1 MLHFFPHYAN
11 DVSEHPFAVELRR
24 CQLPH
29 RFFASEVD
37 RNYTTLAE
45 RLFVAYPRMMWV
57 ALGSAIRSL
66 LLSRPRPVAAVVG
79 SDIEALIFGL
89 IRTLLRLRTIIVY
102 ETLIIAPRRSP
113 VLRAA
118 THGYFGFILS
128 LIDVAICHSR
138 AETVQYAAAF
148 PRARCRF
155 ACVPYGTTVTNHRA
169 VIAKYRNRTETADI
183 VTAGRSG
190 RDYTTLAKA
199 IEGLPCR
206 LRIICNLA
214 SSVAGITQN
223 EQITVIRDCFGGDYI
238 DMLAKSLFVV
248 VPLAADDVSA
258 GQMVLLQASAL
269 RKAVVVTR
277 TTTTL
282 EYATDTEDA
291 LFVDIGDVQQMRTA
305 IRRLL
310 EDTSLRDRLA
320 ENALGRF
327 ERCYTTEQY
336 VRNMVAAIV
345 TVARPGKADAL
356 RHGSEY

>member
-24 CQLPH
+24 CQVPH
-29 RFFASEVD
+29 RFFASVVD
-37 RNYTTLAE
+37 RTYTTLAE
-45 RLFVAYPRMMWV
+45 RLFVAYPRMIWV

-89 IRTLLRLRTIIVY
+89 IRMLLRLRTIVVF
-102 ETLIIAPRRSP
+102 ETLIIAPRRSRR
-113 VLRAA
+113 LTALA
-118 THGYFGFILS
+118 HGYFGFILS
-128 LIDVAICHSR
+128 LIDVAICHSH

-169 VIAKYRNRTETADI
+169 LIAKYSNRTENADI

-199 IEGLPCR
+199 IEDLPCR

-214 SSVAGITQN
+214 SSVAGIIQSR
-223 EQITVIRDCFGGDYI
+223 QIMVMRDCFGPDYI
-238 DMLAKSLFVV
+238 DTLAKSLFVV
-248 VPLAADDVSA
+248 VPLASDDVSA

-291 LFVDIGDVQQMRTA
+291 LFVDIGDVHQMRTA

-310 EDTSLRDRLA
+310 EDASLRDRLA
-320 ENALGRF
+320 GKALERF

-336 VRNMVAAIV
+336 VRNMVAAI
-345 TVARPGKADAL
+345 TAAAAPGMADAL
-356 RHGSEY
+356 SHGSRH